1 MDASTLQQAMPGAD
15 QARAAKYI
23 TGCNAALRHAN
34 LHDGQAGG
42 QVPAQIGQESGSLRF
57 AEEIASGAEYEN
69 RPDLGNIH
77 PGDGV
82 RFKGRGFIQVT
93 GRGNYAALSKWAHA
107 NGLVPSETYFVD
119 DPPQLAT
126 DTYVWLGPV
135 WFWTVARKHESGFA
149 DRSDI
154 RGATR
159 AINGGLNGFEDRASR
174 WHLCLRLGTGVLPG
188 PGHKIWNSSGQRSL
202 HDIALATGSAA
213 LTILRLTAENSPHG
227 MFPADLA
234 CYVNSVFETSTLNMD
249 IGLVWRPDLPG
260 SPQAGTW
267 TTGQHSSVPLAALAA
282 RLHTTPARTLQLTAE
297 HPPSMMFP
305 RPVAQYIDQVFA
317 GDRDTGAIW
326 RHPLLS
332 GGLTPCCAGSAPEPT
347 G

>member
-23 TGCNAALRHAN
+23 TGCNAALRRASCTTVKRAAMF
-34 LHDGQAGG
+34 L
-42 QVPAQIGQESGSLRF
+42 AQIGEESGSLRF

-107 NGLVPSETYFVD
+107 HGLAPSETYFVD
-119 DPPQLAT
+119 NPPQLAT
-126 DTYVWLGPV
+126 DKYVWLGPV
-135 WFWTVARKHESGFA
+135 WFWTVARNMNGFA

-174 WHLCLRLGTGVLPG
+174 WHLCLRLGAGILPG
-188 PGHKIWNSSGQRSL
+188 PGHKIWNSTGQRSL
-202 HDIALATGSAA
+202 HDIALATGSAPS
-213 LTILRLTAENSPHG
+213 TILRLTAENSPHG
-227 MFPADLA
+227 RFPADLA
-234 CYVNSVFETSTLNMD
+234 DYVNSVFQTSTLNMD
-249 IGLVWRPDLPG
+249 IGLVWDTTCRARPRPASG
-260 SPQAGTW
+260 PPAS
-267 TTGQHSSVPLAALAA
+267 
-282 RLHTTPARTLQLTAE
+282 TPACRSRRSRPGCTRPRPGRCSS
-297 HPPSMMFP
+297 PPST
-305 RPVAQYIDQVFA
+305 RPA
-317 GDRDTGAIW
+317 
-326 RHPLLS
+326 
-332 GGLTPCCAGSAPEPT
+332 
-347 G
+347 

>member
-23 TGCNAALRHAN
+23 TGCNAALRRASCTTVKRAAMF
-34 LHDGQAGG
+34 L
-42 QVPAQIGQESGSLRF
+42 AQIGEESGSLRF

-107 NGLVPSETYFVD
+107 HGLVPSETYFVD
-119 DPPQLAT
+119 NPAQLAT
-126 DTYVWLGPV
+126 DKYVWLGPV
-135 WFWTVARKHESGFA
+135 WFWTVARNMNGFA

-174 WHLCLRLGTGVLPG
+174 WHLCLRLGTGILPG
-188 PGHKIWNSSGQRSL
+188 PGHKIWNSTGQRSL

-213 LTILRLTAENSPHG
+213 STILRLTAENSPHG

-234 CYVNSVFETSTLNMD
+234 DYVNSVFQTSTLNMD
-249 IGLVWRPDLPG
+249 IGLVWEYDPPG

-317 GDRDTGAIW
+317 GDQTPVA
-326 RHPLLS
+326 S
-332 GGLTPCCAGSAPEPT
+332 GVTLYYPKS
-347 G
+347 